1 MNIRKKLIFLKTR
14 LKMKRG
20 AGSLTLWIQLTSFG
34 DASSLAP
41 TLLRMLRAGIPTGIL
56 CQPGLK
62 PFWQRVHP
70 GLAVF
75 STDEVNRIPPV
86 KTVISASISPEAALL
101 AMRIPAVMRFGLI
114 ENGRYYSGSRLAF
127 NRVINAGRN
136 EHVYNRFSRLASLS
150 DERGAAGSLS
160 TEVLAGTDEGYVLLH
175 PGGKWKPR
183 RWPPERFLSLAEQIG
198 NLKVPVRILIH
209 DSESDLLGV
218 FSDHPG
224 LIKTHGITD
233 VLNQIS
239 ACSFF
244 IGNDSGPAHAARLYG
259 KPGMVLWGPGNDQR
273 IRPVADNILIL
284 KKDIDCRP
292 CRQYG
297 DKETCSRGR
306 NECLLAISAEE
317 VFSGFKELALNQS
330 LFGGREF

>member
-1 MNIRKKLIFLKTR
+1 MNIRKKLTLLKAR
-14 LKMKRG
+14 LRKKQG
-20 AGSLTLWIQLTSFG
+20 GGSMILWIQLTSFG

-41 TLLRMLRAGIPTGIL
+41 TLLRMINAGVQTGIL

-70 GLAVF
+70 SLSVF
-75 STDEVNRIPPV
+75 SPDEVNEIPPV

-101 AMRIPAVMRFGLI
+101 SMKIPAVRRFGLI

-127 NRVINAGRN
+127 NRIVNAGRN
-136 EHVYNRFSRLASLS
+136 EHVYIRFSRLAALTDGRFS
-150 DERGAAGSLS
+150 DGSAS
-160 TEVLAGTDEGYVLLH
+160 PEVLTGTDGNYVLLH

-183 RWPPERFLSLAEQIG
+183 RWPPGRFLDLAEQIG
-198 NLKVPVRILIH
+198 SLKIPVRILVH
-209 DSESDLLGV
+209 ESEEDLIRF
-218 FSDHPG
+218 FSGHPG
-224 LIKTHGITD
+224 LIKTSNITD

-259 KPGMVLWGPGNDQR
+259 KPGIVIWGPGNDQR
-273 IRPVADNILIL
+273 IRPVADTILIL

-297 DKETCSRGR
+297 NEETCSRGR
-306 NECLLAISAEE
+306 NECLLAISSEE
-317 VFSGFKELALNQS
+317 VFSGFKLLVQTQS